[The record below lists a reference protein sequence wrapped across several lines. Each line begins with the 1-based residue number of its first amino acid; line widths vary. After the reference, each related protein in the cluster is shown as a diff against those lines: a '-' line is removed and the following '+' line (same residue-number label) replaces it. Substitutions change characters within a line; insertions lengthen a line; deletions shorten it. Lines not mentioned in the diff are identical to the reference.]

1 MSGIP
6 EKQHTTFVDG
16 ILNSYSMIFFS
27 MHKVFAS
34 ILLFVT
40 FFDWMAGLSGLIS
53 VIVANLAAQFIGFN
67 KSKIAH
73 GYYGFNSLLVGL
85 GIGISYQPGVSFL
98 LVLVF
103 AALFTLFLTVWFEGV
118 LGKYYLPYLSW
129 PFLFGLWM
137 VSLATRQF
145 SGMQLSER
153 GLFMLND
160 LYFFGGIPLVEMY
173 HWFNNLPFHDAI
185 VLYFRS
191 LGAIFFQYHLLAG
204 IIVAVGLLM
213 YSRIAFLL
221 SVIGFFSAYFYYL
234 LIGANLNELTYGY
247 IGFNF
252 ILTAIAVG
260 GFFIVPSKY
269 SFLWVILLTP
279 IISIIIT
286 SSTAFF
292 LPLQLSIYSLA
303 FNVVVVL
310 FLYILKFRERHFDKP
325 ELVVYQQFSPEIN
338 LYSQTNYKTR
348 FDVNVNVAVTLPF
361 LGDWTVSQGHSGE
374 LTHREEW
381 QHAWDFEMLGD
392 DGEKYKNLGNAVED
406 YFCYNK
412 PVTAPADGFVQEIQD
427 GIEDNVIGQID
438 FDRNW
443 GNTVIIKH
451 DEKLYSKV
459 SHLKKDTIKVIKGGW
474 VNRGEIIAYS
484 GNSGRS
490 PYPHIHFQMQS
501 DPFIGS
507 KTIDYPLAKYI
518 LKTNEG
524 FELKTF
530 SRPKKDELINN
541 IVKNDSLFKAFNF
554 IPGQSVLFEVEIN
567 DAPKEQVA
575 WEVKIDIFKNTYLE
589 CSKSGSKAWFKND
602 GTLFYFSHFE
612 GSRKSFL
619 FYFYLAAYKMSLGF
633 YKNLIVNDSYPLA
646 VVGNNLMMF
655 WQDFLAPFHIFIKA
669 EYQMN
674 YIKMEDDLS
683 TSTIL
688 MKSQA
693 TMKVSGKT
701 KQKFDFEIFVDG
713 PRIGRFEV
721 KTAGLHILAQEIES

>member
-1 MSGIP
+1 
-6 EKQHTTFVDG
+6 
-16 ILNSYSMIFFS
+16 

-34 ILLFVT
+34 ILLIVT
-40 FFDWMAGLSGLIS
+40 FFDWLAGLSGLLS
-53 VIVANLAAQFIGFN
+53 VITANLAAQFIGFN

-73 GYYGFNSLLVGL
+73 GFYGFNSLLVGL
-85 GIGISYQPGVSFL
+85 GIGIYYQPGLSFVFVL
-98 LVLVF
+98 LF
-103 AALFTLFLTVWFEGV
+103 AALFTLFLTVWFEGI
-118 LGKYYLPYLSW
+118 LGKYGLPFLSW
-129 PFLFGLWM
+129 PFLFGIWM
-137 VSLATRQF
+137 VSLAARQF
-145 SGMQLSER
+145 SGLQLSER
-153 GLFMLND
+153 GLFMIND
-160 LYFFGGIPLVEMY
+160 MYFFGGIPLVETY
-173 HWFNNLPFHDAI
+173 HWFNNLPFYDAVI
-185 VLYFRS
+185 IYFRS

-204 IIVAVGLLM
+204 IIIAAGLLM

-221 SVIGFFSAYFYYL
+221 SVVGFFSAYFYYI
-234 LIGANLNELTYGY
+234 LIGANLDELSYGY

-279 IISIIIT
+279 IISFIIT
-286 SSTAFF
+286 STTAFF
-292 LPLQLSIYSLA
+292 LPLQLSIFSLA

-325 ELVVYQQFSPEIN
+325 ELVVYQQFSPETN
-338 LYSQTNYKTR
+338 LYSQSNYKTR
-348 FDVNVNVAVTLPF
+348 FDIKVNFAITLPF
-361 LGDWTVSQGHSGE
+361 LGDWTVSQGHNGE

-392 DGEKYKNLGNAVED
+392 DGKKYKNLGNAVED
-406 YFCYNK
+406 YYCYNK

-427 GIEDNVIGQID
+427 GIEDNAIGQID
-438 FDRNW
+438 FERNW
-443 GNTVIIKH
+443 GNTIIIKH

-490 PYPHIHFQMQS
+490 PVPHIHFQLQS

-518 LKTNEG
+518 VKTNEG

-530 SRPKKDELINN
+530 SHPKKGELINN

-567 DAPKEQVA
+567 GSPKELIK
-575 WEVKIDIFKNTYLE
+575 WEIKIDIFKNTYIE

-602 GTLFYFSHFE
+602 GMLFYFSHFE
-612 GSRKSFL
+612 GNRKSFL
-619 FYFYLAAYKMSLGF
+619 FYFYLGAYKMSVGF
-633 YKNLIVNDSYPLA
+633 YKNLIITDTYPLA
-646 VVGNNLMMF
+646 VVSNNLMMF
-655 WQDFLAPFHIFIKA
+655 WQDFLAPFYIFIKA
-669 EYQMN
+669 EYWMK
-674 YIKMEDDLS
+674 YLKMEDDLS

-688 MKSQA
+688 VHSQA
-693 TMKVSGKT
+693 NMKVSGKT
-701 KQKFDFEIFVDG
+701 KQKFDFEIFIDG
-713 PRIGRFEV
+713 PRINRFEV
-721 KTAGLHILAQEIES
+721 KTRDLHIIAKEIES

>member
-1 MSGIP
+1 
-6 EKQHTTFVDG
+6 
-16 ILNSYSMIFFS
+16 

-34 ILLFVT
+34 ILLFIT
-40 FFDWMAGLSGLIS
+40 FFDWIAGISGLIS
-53 VIVANLAAQFIGFN
+53 VITANLAAQFIGFN

-73 GYYGFNSLLVGL
+73 GYYGFNALLVGL
-85 GIGISYQPGVSFL
+85 GIGISYQPGISFL

-129 PFLFGLWM
+129 PFLFGIWM

-145 SGMQLSER
+145 SEIHLSER
-153 GLFMLND
+153 GLFMIND
-160 LYFFGGIPLVEMY
+160 LYFFGGIPLVDVY
-173 HWFNNLPFHDAI
+173 HWFSSLPFYEAVI
-185 VLYFRS
+185 IYFRS
-191 LGAIFFQYHLLAG
+191 LGAIFFQYTLFAG
-204 IIVAVGLLM
+204 IIVAVGLLI

-221 SVIGFFSAYFYYL
+221 SLIGFFTAYFYYM
-234 LIGANLNELTYGY
+234 LIGANIYELTYGY

-252 ILTAIAVG
+252 ILTAIAIG
-260 GFFIVPSKY
+260 GFFVVPSKY

-292 LPLQLSIYSLA
+292 MPLQLSIYSLA

-310 FLYILKFRERHFDKP
+310 FLYILKFRERNFEKP

-348 FDVNVNVAVTLPF
+348 FDVNVNTAVILPF
-361 LGDWTVSQGHSGE
+361 LGDWTVSQGHNGT

-392 DGEKYKNLGNAVED
+392 DGEKYKNLGNTVED
-406 YFCYNK
+406 YYCYNK
-412 PVTAPADGFVQEIQD
+412 PVTAPADGFIQEIQD

-451 DEKLYSKV
+451 DEKLYCKL
-459 SHLKKDTIKVIKGGW
+459 SHLKKGTIKVVKGGW
-474 VNRGEIIAYS
+474 VNRGEIVAYS

-490 PYPHIHFQMQS
+490 PYPHIHFQLQS

-518 LKTNEG
+518 LKTDEG

-530 SRPKKDELINN
+530 SRPGKDELINN
-541 IVKNDSLFKAFNF
+541 IAKNDSLFKAFNF
-554 IPGQSVLFEVEIN
+554 IPGQSVLFEVETN
-567 DAPKEQVA
+567 GGPKELVK
-575 WEVKIDIFKNTYLE
+575 WEIKIDIVKNTFIE
-589 CSKSGSKAWFKND
+589 CSKSGSKAWFRND

-612 GSRKSFL
+612 GNRKSLL
-619 FYFYLAAYKMSLGF
+619 FYFYLGAYKMSLGF
-633 YKNLIVNDSYPLA
+633 YKNLIITDSYPLA

-655 WQDFLAPFHIFIKA
+655 WQDFMAPFHIFIKA
-669 EYQMN
+669 DYRMN
-674 YIKMEDDLS
+674 YLKMEDDLS

-688 MKSQA
+688 MQSLA
-693 TMKVSGKT
+693 TMKVSGRT
-701 KQKFDFEIFVDG
+701 RQKYDFELFIDG
-713 PRIGRFEV
+713 PRIRRFDV
-721 KTAGLHILAQEIES
+721 KTEGLHILAREIES